1 MNKGHIWL
9 PINTGCDYIQHEMVQ
24 LVNVSLWKKEIFSE
38 YKAASCRDFWSQLFM
53 TVLDVIFHILLIRQ
67 LISSWCFPTKKNPF
81 WIQSCF
87 LQKVVCKISSQPILL
102 QSKAIVPKAIYS
114 FHHFFHK
121 LFPYS
126 RTANIV
132 KLKVNFHTA
141 SYYFKTYLFSQWQC
155 MVFVIVFSIQE
166 LNV

>member
-1 MNKGHIWL
+1 MNKGHIRL

-24 LVNVSLWKKEIFSE
+24 LVNVSLWKKEILSE

-102 QSKAIVPKAIYS
+102 LSKAIVPKAIYS

>member
-1 MNKGHIWL
+1 MHDYL
-9 PINTGCDYIQHEMVQ
+9 PNFKWTKVTKKS
-24 LVNVSLWKKEIFSE
+24 SLNIKLLLAGIFE
-38 YKAASCRDFWSQLFM
+38 VLFM
-53 TVLDVIFHILLIRQ
+53 TVLDVMFHILLIRQ
-67 LISSWCFPTKKNPF
+67 LISSWSFPTKKNPF

-126 RTANIV
+126 RTANRV

-141 SYYFKTYLFSQWQC
+141 SYYCKTNLFSQWQC
-155 MVFVIVFSIQE
+155 MVFVNVFSIQE
-166 LNV
+166 LNA

>member
-1 MNKGHIWL
+1 MSVPPHAVRTYIISRDTV
-9 PINTGCDYIQHEMVQ
+9 INMFYPT
-24 LVNVSLWKKEIFSE
+24 
-38 YKAASCRDFWSQLFM
+38 WSVLTEDRTM

-141 SYYFKTYLFSQWQC
+141 SYYFKTYLFSQRQC

>member
-1 MNKGHIWL
+1 
-9 PINTGCDYIQHEMVQ
+9 MVH
-24 LVNVSLWKKEIFSE
+24 LVNVSLWKKEILSE

-87 LQKVVCKISSQPILL
+87 LQKVVCKISSQPMLL
-102 QSKAIVPKAIYS
+102 QSKAIVPKAIHS

-132 KLKVNFHTA
+132 KFKVNFHTA
-141 SYYFKTYLFSQWQC
+141 SYYCKTYLFSQWQC